1 MINVNSNL
9 KNAITGKGSQL
20 IKITGSCYD
29 TSNVYHSF
37 TWTNADI
44 VQGSFYVDKR
54 CISGSQFSFGNTVS
68 NELGFEL
75 FGAYEDWLLENTMV
89 TVSLGGYVSGTA
101 TYFEVGKFIL
111 EKPAQDMDRLTCH
124 GYDLLTK
131 LDVNADNWVMN
142 VNSGENILGQAVK
155 PSPTYLMNADGY
167 QNYIAGSVTTPYY
180 NSNPLSAAT
189 GMIPFVQ
196 NGHAPRKIVIKAT
209 GNTVVLNDSYFI
221 VFWYNAGNLEVVS
234 GLTWAFDWSGYYS
247 STTVSSDE
255 YHIDFVVDPGH
266 TKTKVQEYLET
277 QFGVTDCY
285 VAFTLATST
294 MGNFTSIEVSYGS
307 ASTAKIGDTVD
318 EICTA
323 CGLEFIAG
331 YPAPD
336 NLVEVYTNLAD
347 YSQYSYRT
355 ILGLFAQACG
365 ANLTLWPSGYGVYDG
380 QIRFAIPTASGV
392 TLDETKVLSCE
403 LADEPVLINGAR
415 FVSSS
420 GALFI
425 NTTDNTQ
432 PYKYFDFT
440 GCPVFPRDAQTAVDN
455 IAAFTGSSNTWLP
468 GKAKILAMPWL
479 EPMDIVNFAY
489 SVKPNYTGKFLI
501 TRVRIGANG
510 ATYIESA
517 GFNQSSTNSSG
528 YVPTDYTEVAPFGL
542 VYSTYSETVTP
553 GNTSNVAIST
563 FTHNMPTPNEYVVAD
578 SGFGIVTDVNGSFAE
593 VLWLAVYS
601 GGGGT
606 ITDYIHDGNYSTAQ
620 YRKGGLVIGAKDSTE
635 AGGINV
641 QNGRI
646 YVVGNSNP
654 LFGLK
659 SNVSGATQ
667 FFLQVTKDHMYVGP
681 TSSLALDFAATGNTT
696 LPKDLTVKG
705 KIIKNGGTS
714 SQFLKADGSVD
725 SNTYVAE
732 SSGTCTLTDGNAY
745 SFTANYHKLG
755 KQVTVYGTFPT
766 GGTATSLSGLPYA
779 AAAGVQDQLMFQH
792 TMMSTEM
799 VIAKLGVSGSTLT
812 TAGYV
817 TLVTGS
823 TTADT
828 TGSWLGNIP
837 SGGVPFS
844 ITYITT

>member
-20 IKITGSCYD
+20 IKITGSCLD
-29 TSNVYHSF
+29 TSNVSHTF

-54 CISGSQFSFGNTVS
+54 CVSGSQFSFGNTVS

-75 FGAYEDWLLENTMV
+75 FGPYTDWLLEGVTV
-89 TVSLGGYVSGTA
+89 TVSLGGYVSGAA

-142 VNSGENILGQAVK
+142 ANSGENILGQAIK

-189 GMIPFVQ
+189 GMIPLAQ
-196 NGHAPRKIVIKAT
+196 NGRYPQKIVIKAT
-209 GNTVVLNDSYFI
+209 GPTVDLSSSYFLL
-221 VFWYNAGNLEVVS
+221 FRYNGGVLENVGGLQWPFINAPLHMTASTISAG
-234 GLTWAFDWSGYYS
+234 
-247 STTVSSDE
+247 E
-255 YHIDFVVDPGH
+255 YHIDFGLNTDE
-266 TKTKVQEYLET
+266 TYFQEYLESNY
-277 QFGVTDCY
+277 GVNDYYAT
-285 VAFTLATST
+285 FTLTTSA
-294 MGNFTSIEVSYGS
+294 MSSFTAIEIGYDRV
-307 ASTAKIGDTVD
+307 AAAKIGDIVD
-318 EICTA
+318 DACEA
-323 CGLEFIAG
+323 CGLDFFAG
-331 YPAPD
+331 YPAPV
-336 NLVEVYTNLAD
+336 NLTEAYTNLAD

-365 ANLTLWPSGYGVYDG
+365 ANLTLWPSGYGLYNG
-380 QIRFAIPTASGV
+380 QVRFAVPTTTGI

-425 NTTDNTQ
+425 NTTDNTE

-440 GCPVFPRDAQTAVDN
+440 GCPVFPKDAQTAVDN
-455 IAAFTGSSNTWLP
+455 LAGFTGASNTWLP

-489 SVKPNYTGKFLI
+489 TVKPNYTGKFLI

-517 GFNQSSTNSSG
+517 GYYQSTTNSSG

-563 FTHNMPTPNEYVVAD
+563 FTHNMPTPNDYVVAD

-606 ITDYIHDGNYSTAQ
+606 ITDYIHDGTYSTAQ
-620 YRKGGLVIGAKDSTE
+620 YRRGGLVIGAKDSTE

-646 YVVGNSNP
+646 YVTGNANP

-659 SNVSGATQ
+659 STTTGATQ

-792 TMMSTEM
+792 TMMSTAM

>member
-1 MINVNSNL
+1 MITVSSNL

-44 VQGSFYVDKR
+44 VQGSFYIDKR

-75 FGAYEDWLLENTMV
+75 FGPYTDWLLEGVIV
-89 TVSLGGYVSGTA
+89 TVSLGGYVSGVA

-131 LDVNADNWVMN
+131 LDQNADNWVMN

-155 PSPTYLMNADGY
+155 PSPSYLMNADGY
-167 QNYIAGSVTTPYY
+167 QNYIAGSVTSPYY

-209 GNTVVLNDSYFI
+209 GNTVVLEDSYFI
-221 VFWYNAGNLEVVS
+221 VFYYNAGNLDTMS
-234 GLTWAFDWSGYYS
+234 IPWGFDWPGYYS
-247 STTVSSDE
+247 SSTVSSDE

-285 VAFTLATST
+285 IAFTLATST
-294 MGNFTSIEVSYGS
+294 MGSFTSIEVSYGS
-307 ASTAKIGDTVD
+307 STSAKIGDTVA
-318 EICTA
+318 EICAA
-323 CGLEFIAG
+323 CGMDFRAG
-331 YPAPD
+331 GPPYID
-336 NLVEVYTNLAD
+336 NLTETYTNLTD

-365 ANLTLWPSGYGVYDG
+365 ANLTLWPSGFSVYDG
-380 QIRFAIPTASGV
+380 NVRFAVPTPSGI

-425 NTTDNTQ
+425 NTTDNTE

-440 GCPVFPRDAQTAVDN
+440 GCPVFPKDAQTAVDN
-455 IAAFTGSSNTWLP
+455 LAGFTGASNTWLP

-489 SVKPNYTGKFLI
+489 TVKPNYTGKFLI

-517 GFNQSSTNSSG
+517 GYYQSSNNSNG
-528 YVPTDYTEVAPFGL
+528 YVPTDYTQVDPFGL

-553 GNTSNVAIST
+553 GTTTNVAMST
-563 FTHNMPTPNEYVVAD
+563 FTHNMPTPNDYVKAD

-593 VLWLAVYS
+593 ILWLDSDTGAPAAHTHDVQDIYATSSDAETPASGDSIIFSDASDGGKLKKMSSGFTTGTSFLRRDGTWATPTNTVPSAQCTTAAATAAKTAVCTY
-601 GGGGT
+601 
-606 ITDYIHDGNYSTAQ
+606 YA
-620 YRKGGLVIGAKDSTE
+620 
-635 AGGINV
+635 
-641 QNGRI
+641 
-646 YVVGNSNP
+646 
-654 LFGLK
+654 LK
-659 SNVSGATQ
+659 SNS
-667 FFLQVTKDHMYVGP
+667 YVHVNIRYAN
-681 TSSLALDFAATGNTT
+681 TSKNALT
-696 LPKDLTVKG
+696 LS
-705 KIIKNGGTS
+705 IN
-714 SQFLKADGSVD
+714 
-725 SNTYVAE
+725 
-732 SSGTCTLTDGNAY
+732 
-745 SFTANYHKLG
+745 
-755 KQVTVYGTFPT
+755 
-766 GGTATSLSGLPYA
+766 
-779 AAAGVQDQLMFQH
+779 
-792 TMMSTEM
+792 
-799 VIAKLGVSGSTLT
+799 
-812 TAGYV
+812 
-817 TLVTGS
+817 S
-823 TTADT
+823 TTAKPIYI
-828 TGSWLGNIP
+828 N
-837 SGGVPFS
+837 GVASSASNYTLPAG
-844 ITYITT
+844 TYIVYYDGTAFQFRTDGTLPGKIMEAAKADEVEWTGIQNRPTLSYLSIDTSNTEQLNIIDV